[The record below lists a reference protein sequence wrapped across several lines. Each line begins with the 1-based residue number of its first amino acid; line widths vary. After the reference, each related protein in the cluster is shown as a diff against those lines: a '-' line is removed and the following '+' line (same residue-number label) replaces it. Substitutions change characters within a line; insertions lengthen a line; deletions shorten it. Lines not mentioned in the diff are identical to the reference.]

1 MPTPSPCSLL
11 RSSARPAPP
20 KSHAAHA
27 QGGERSARES
37 SLAPSAVSE
46 REYAQTRASACDRC
60 SPLRSCARSAKPSPD
75 PAQSQSQSE
84 GRGAP
89 HPYPRPCVDASRRAA
104 LPAGRSGRRRRAAR
118 SELSLSLRRLGAGQ
132 RVLGPERTVHRG
144 DRLYAEDPR
153 RDFGLQHVAG
163 AARQVVRNV
172 ESLAAGPL
180 ADARGSGPLVY
191 ARGSKASVA
200 SGSRSLIQSWGRV
213 GRGVIGGFS
222 SPMPPRPTRPLQSLR
237 FFKRRSSV

>member
-1 MPTPSPCSLL
+1 MLRAGSALLARAPLLPPPS
-11 RSSARPAPP
+11 RSESMRRPEPQRAIGA
-20 KSHAAHA
+20 HRFAAAHA
-27 QGGERSARES
+27 LPSLPQTQHRAR
-37 SLAPSAVSE
+37 
-46 REYAQTRASACDRC
+46 
-60 SPLRSCARSAKPSPD
+60 AR
-75 PAQSQSQSE
+75 
-84 GRGAP
+84 G
-89 HPYPRPCVDASRRAA
+89 DASRRAA

-118 SELSLSLRRLGAGQ
+118 SELSLSIRRLGAGQ
-132 RVLGPERTVHRG
+132 RGLGPERTVHRG